1 MNTLHI
7 NGVDL
12 ACEERG
18 HGEPLVLVHG
28 AVADFRSW
36 ETQVTQFA
44 THYRVIAYSRRW
56 HYPNSRGTSGARYT
70 LEVHIADL
78 IELLRHCGPA
88 HLVGHSYGA
97 AICAM
102 MALQRPDLVRS
113 LVLAEPSLISLLRS
127 NPAGATTL
135 AQVIAATTQVLTRVH
150 QSQNESALRDY
161 LEIILGPRGF
171 ERVPPRARAVMLENL
186 HTLEPMLNGMNSA
199 PPFTAEDAAN
209 LTTPTLLMD
218 GEQSPAL
225 FRVVMNELERSLPN
239 AQRITLPGVSHGLH
253 LENPRAFNRAAL
265 DFLVPTALEPLAC

>member
-1 MNTLHI
+1 MKTLSI

-18 HGEPLVLVHG
+18 RGEPLILVHG

-56 HYPNSRGTSGARYT
+56 HYPDCSRATGARYT
-70 LEVHIADL
+70 PEVHI
-78 IELLRHCGPA
+78 A

-97 AICAM
+97 AIISM
-102 MALQRPDLVRS
+102 LALRRPDLVRS
-113 LVLAEPSLISLLRS
+113 LVLAEPSLLSLLES
-127 NPAGATTL
+127 NPAGATVL
-135 AQVIAATTQVLTRVH
+135 KQAVAATTQVLTRAR
-150 QSQNESALRDY
+150 QRQDESALRDY

-171 ERVPPRARAVMLENL
+171 ERVPPKARAVMLDNL
-186 HTLEPMLNGMNSA
+186 HTLEPMLSGINSA
-199 PPFTAEDAAN
+199 PPFTAEHAAN
-209 LTTPTLLMD
+209 LAAPTLLLD
-218 GEQSPAL
+218 GEESPAL
-225 FRVVMNELERSLPN
+225 FRLIVDELEGLLPN